1 MTPADTKL
9 RFPYGRTDRY
19 HLQHIHLF
27 SQDITHSIDFYTRW
41 FDAEVAW
48 DGDYGG
54 SRNVFMRIGIGALHF
69 YDQAPRE
76 LRRNAI
82 HHLGMQVVGL
92 QDLYDRMKAA
102 GVHLPNPIR
111 HSKGGGYFMLEA
123 PDQVLIEAFEPGSE
137 RDPNVLAYYGYR

>member
-1 MTPADTKL
+1 MTTADTKL

-27 SQDITHSIDFYTRW
+27 ARDIAHSIDFYTRW

-54 SRNVFMRIGIGALHF
+54 ARNVFMRIGIGALHF
-69 YDQAPRE
+69 YDQPPRE
-76 LRRNAI
+76 LHRNAV

-111 HSKGGGYFMLEA
+111 RSKGGGYFMLEA
-123 PDQVLIEAFEPGSE
+123 PDQVLIEAFEPGAE